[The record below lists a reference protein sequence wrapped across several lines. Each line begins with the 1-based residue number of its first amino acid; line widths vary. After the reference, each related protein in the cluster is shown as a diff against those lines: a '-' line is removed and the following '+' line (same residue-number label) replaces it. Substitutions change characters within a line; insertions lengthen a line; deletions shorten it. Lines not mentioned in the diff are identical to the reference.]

1 MQVELSFK
9 YKQVRKNWWA
19 LCDDK
24 GKPLSQLFF
33 FQKEEE
39 ARKFFQKIISSFLNV
54 KLELL
59 KE

>member
-9 YKQVRKNWWA
+9 YKQVRKNWWV

-24 GKPLSQLFF
+24 GKSLSQLFF

-39 ARKFFQKIISSFLNV
+39 ARKFFQNIISSFLNV